1 MWDEVSVAGLLDPTI
16 ITEQR
21 EMYIDLD
28 IDHGINYGNTVAWE
42 LRQGERHG
50 SRTMWVQFDLD
61 LERFYDLYA
70 ELMMRQSKPESEE
83 SHGQSRDQPVT
94 PPLPCAVCPAAAA
107 AAAPRSLLASAGG
120 RKRVILDVDL
130 GIDDA
135 VALLLAHYAPAIDLV
150 GVTTVFGNTSLE
162 KGTRNTLY
170 MKDKFGIAADV
181 YVGAA
186 APLYHPA
193 KPIPTF
199 VHGEDGLGDT
209 EGDMTPKSK
218 ASKLSAPELIA
229 RTILDNP
236 GEISVISVG
245 PFTNLMMARLL
256 EPEIVDKVAD
266 IIVMGGAAGFAG
278 ELGNATTVAE
288 ANAIN
293 DPHAMSALFRY
304 AWPVTMVGLDVTYT
318 ADGSFDEGYL
328 RGLAAD
334 AGEAGAFVERINRFY
349 MKFYEKSRGVK
360 ATFQHDS
367 IAVAYAI
374 APELFETRR
383 GKVKVITEGF
393 AKGQT
398 TFCPVGHHTF
408 EDADW
413 AGLPTQTVCS
423 KLDGPGFRAL
433 YRRTLAEGAAAG
445 D

>member
-1 MWDEVSVAGLLDPTI
+1 MGNHAISRSRRRFLAQSALL
-16 ITEQR
+16 
-21 EMYIDLD
+21 
-28 IDHGINYGNTVAWE
+28 
-42 LRQGERHG
+42 
-50 SRTMWVQFDLD
+50 
-61 LERFYDLYA
+61 
-70 ELMMRQSKPESEE
+70 
-83 SHGQSRDQPVT
+83 
-94 PPLPCAVCPAAAA
+94 AAA

-199 VHGEDGLGDT
+199 VHGENGLGDT

-218 ASKLSAPELIA
+218 ASKLSAPEFIA

-328 RGLAAD
+328 CGLAAD